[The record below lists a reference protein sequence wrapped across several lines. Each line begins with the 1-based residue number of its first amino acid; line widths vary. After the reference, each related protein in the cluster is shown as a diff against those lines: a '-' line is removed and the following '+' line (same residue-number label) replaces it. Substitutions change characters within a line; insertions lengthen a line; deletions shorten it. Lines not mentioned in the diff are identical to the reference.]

1 MQLISDMFGK
11 WDTIYI
17 WELLVLSF
25 KKSSIL
31 TIWGFFQLFL
41 AILQMVQVWPE
52 NYSSYFGCFH
62 IHAQYLFY
70 RIFSTILYK
79 NINSNCEPL
88 FGYFLLASML
98 YELNIFKLSNV
109 FHTCPEAYALSV
121 SDAFYYFTV
130 RKDKV

>member
-79 NINSNCEPL
+79 NINSNCSH
-88 FGYFLLASML
+88 FLATSCWPVCCMSWIS
-98 YELNIFKLSNV
+98 LNYP
-109 FHTCPEAYALSV
+109 T
-121 SDAFYYFTV
+121 YFTHV
-130 RKDKV
+130 QKLMHCLYLRLFTILL